1 MAAKA
6 AHMRAVAK
14 EKPKSMEAKEK
25 KHVVFALE
33 QDPVKRKEAA
43 KICKRKIMA
52 QMKKLLEKCNET
64 CFYVGVLDNVPAN
77 VSNLSVLGPESVAE
91 LGSQLAVE
99 LSRFKVR
106 LGDSYLPSSVETHD
120 FDALSVDSLRALL
133 KHVPP
138 KLQKGTRHI
147 WWIASS
153 VPDGATNSRLSKEDS
168 VTLCKA
174 YVQHLAQ
181 SGESA
186 PVAWLTD
193 AGLKESHRS
202 DIAGVLGVRL
212 VAPRS
217 KVAYVVPGL
226 PGQAADPQPSSQ
238 TL

>member
-174 YVQHLAQ
+174 YVQHLICGAGTPWA
-181 SGESA
+181 SGRSPALVTDLVNRLIQIINTNHSVSCGVVER
-186 PVAWLTD
+186 PVNLF
-193 AGLKESHRS
+193 
-202 DIAGVLGVRL
+202 I
-212 VAPRS
+212 
-217 KVAYVVPGL
+217 
-226 PGQAADPQPSSQ
+226 
-238 TL
+238 TLQFLFII

>member
-14 EKPKSMEAKEK
+14 EKPKSMEA
-25 KHVVFALE
+25 ALE

-77 VSNLSVLGPESVAE
+77 VSNLSE

-202 DIAGVLGVRL
+202 RGSPYCTQIQGGIC
-212 VAPRS
+212 
-217 KVAYVVPGL
+217 G
-226 PGQAADPQPSSQ
+226 ADPLGKRPIPSPRHRPY
-238 TL
+238 TNN